1 MKKKVESMAVLV
13 FLVLA
18 LCAAA
23 FARGRAAQDGQHPV
37 MDALANKIV
46 QKYESSSCDQLVMQ
60 RSQSHV
66 QPKSPA
72 EQRAIA
78 MLRADPQ
85 MRAEF
90 IDKIAAPIANKLFD
104 CNMIP

>member
-1 MKKKVESMAVLV
+1 MKKQVESVAMILIVV
-13 FLVLA
+13 VA

-23 FARGRAAQDGQHPV
+23 VARGRAQDGHPV

-60 RSQSHV
+60 RSQSHA